1 MSFLTSTLTC
11 SSVVGN
17 GFVLAIIARFKLLR
31 TVPNILIANLA
42 LVDMLN
48 CLINMPIYIIY
59 TMLETSWFRGKTL
72 AIATTVLNRV
82 FILLNLAS
90 MIAVL
95 GNMYLA
101 ISLDLRYFTWKTNTK
116 ALFCVVLIW
125 SIGIV
130 AVTLSSSPLLRIDL
144 GDAPVSE

>member
-1 MSFLTSTLTC
+1 
-11 SSVVGN
+11 
-17 GFVLAIIARFKLLR
+17 
-31 TVPNILIANLA
+31 
-42 LVDMLN
+42 MLN

-59 TMLETSWFRGKTL
+59 TVLETSWFRGKTL

-116 ALFCVVLIW
+116 ALVCVVLIW

-144 GDAPVSE
+144 GDAPVSEYRAEIFKQGKSFAAVVVALFITFGGVLGFLITRSILTKRKKVP